1 MCKQI
6 TNWLVLSLVI
16 LFACGMQAYSQEEVE
31 RAKAPFR
38 PSEPPRLYVAP
49 TADIIPSLD
58 LSISVSGAFG
68 AKGTGFQ
75 GVTAFGL
82 ADIAQ
87 IEAYAISVVS
97 GFDDGSLGNVYAP
110 GFKMLLLREGR
121 WSYSWLNSPGVAWAL
136 RSSVWQ
142 KDMENRIT
150 YEKKAADLYFVVT
163 ERLGPLSLHAGLDIF
178 DARMTSS
185 VMEEQGRDE
194 VKKNF
199 LGPFAGVD
207 MWVTERGKAMAE
219 FGWTTNFKYA
229 EDGIQKEEDIESIWM
244 AILGVRFFP
253 MNYLAVD
260 VGVRYQENY
269 EGVSD
274 ANIEIKLDLSI
285 PTHVIYEH
293 ARGKR

>member
-1 MCKQI
+1 
-6 TNWLVLSLVI
+6 
-16 LFACGMQAYSQEEVE
+16 MQAYSQEEIE
-31 RAKAPFR
+31 RAKAPFK

-58 LSISVSGAFG
+58 LSIAGSGAFG
-68 AKGTGFQ
+68 AKGAGFQ

-87 IEAYAISVVS
+87 IEAYAIGVVS
-97 GFDDGSLGNVYAP
+97 GFDEGNLSNVYAP
-110 GFKMLLLREGR
+110 GFKMLLLREGK
-121 WSYSWLNSPGVAWAL
+121 WEYSWFRSPGVAWAL
-136 RSSVWQ
+136 RSSVWA
-142 KDMENRIT
+142 KDLENRIT
-150 YEKKAADLYFVVT
+150 YKKKAADLYFVIT
-163 ERLGPLSLHAGLDIF
+163 QRLGPLSVHAGLDIF
-178 DARMTSS
+178 DARLTSS
-185 VMEEQGRDE
+185 VMEEQGLDE

-199 LGPFAGVD
+199 LGPFAGLD

-219 FGWTTNFKYA
+219 FGWTTDFKYA
-229 EDGIQKEEDIESIWM
+229 EDGIQREGDIESIWM

-253 MNYLAVD
+253 TNYLAAD

-285 PTHVIYEH
+285 PTHVLYEQ
-293 ARGKR
+293 ARGTR

>member
-1 MCKQI
+1 M
-6 TNWLVLSLVI
+6 
-16 LFACGMQAYSQEEVE
+16 
-31 RAKAPFR
+31 
-38 PSEPPRLYVAP
+38 
-49 TADIIPSLD
+49 
-58 LSISVSGAFG
+58 
-68 AKGTGFQ
+68 
-75 GVTAFGL
+75 

-87 IEAYAISVVS
+87 IEAYAIGVVS
-97 GFDDGSLGNVYAP
+97 GFDEGNLSNVYAP
-110 GFKMLLLREGR
+110 GFKMLLLREGK
-121 WSYSWLNSPGVAWAL
+121 WSYSWFRSPGVAWAL
-136 RSSVWQ
+136 RSSVWA
-142 KDMENRIT
+142 KDRENRIT
-150 YEKKAADLYFVVT
+150 YKKKAADLYFVMT

-178 DARMTSS
+178 DARLTSS
-185 VMEEQGRDE
+185 VMEEQGREE

-199 LGPFAGVD
+199 LGPFAGLD

-219 FGWTTNFKYA
+219 FGWTTEFKYA
-229 EDGIQKEEDIESIWM
+229 EDGIQREGDIESVWM

-253 MNYLAVD
+253 TNYLAVD